1 MPGCSGDLLE
11 LGVVCVQSSC
21 KSLVNVGTSG
31 KQEQAATAQH
41 QHEKNKNKIKMLTYL
56 YSVKVETKR
65 TKT

>member
-41 QHEKNKNKIKMLTYL
+41 QHEKK
-56 YSVKVETKR
+56 
-65 TKT
+65 